1 MCLEMSLLSVY
12 LKKER
17 MMIWRI
23 MMMTRKTIVML
34 SIILDDNAD
43 DC

>member
-1 MCLEMSLLSVY
+1 MSLLSVY